1 MALSS
6 LEMRYRRVLEG
17 CTDNLPEKECRSVRV
32 FISSTFTDTTVER
45 NFLMKNSIPRL
56 RTFCQEAGLD
66 FEAVDLRWGVRD
78 EAQDDHST
86 VETVLKEVI
95 KCQKVSVGPNFVSFL
110 GDKYGYRPVVSKI
123 EAKEFKILRNAAA
136 SLGFDVSLL
145 DTWYCRDINA
155 YPPEYVLLPISTV
168 ISRYTDTDPSQKIA
182 KQNAEWWVVSEK
194 LTEILRCSAD
204 KAFQERKLNEE
215 ERHKYYQS
223 VTEAEVRLGILN
235 AGKVDNKVLVYL
247 RYLQNI
253 DLKSKI
259 ADRYIDQKNGK
270 VDFEAEDLR
279 EKLRLHVG
287 TVIPEDQ
294 QKTFRVDFLPEGI
307 QSEKEDHGK
316 YLCELDHHFES
327 TLKKMIKI
335 ELQQSAIR
343 LDMRE
348 VYTEV
353 LHHLHFCEKKNRTF
367 CGREEVLGK
376 VRALL
381 FRIYTNEEVINVNE
395 KDDDTQ
401 MEETESEEREAEDQ
415 GRVGRIS
422 QQKALEEF
430 SQQFGISFHHGD
442 LDDMESDPSFDV
454 KKQLI
459 QIKNFDKYS
468 KPIVLYGESG
478 IGKTALMA
486 KIMELAEQW
495 FPDSFR
501 IIRFLG
507 TSPKSTAIQ
516 RVLFS
521 ICSQIWQIY
530 GIPKPAEV
538 ESYVDFQYLVSYFA
552 ALLWK
557 VGASKRH
564 LFILL
569 DSVDQ
574 LNPSDHSYMLGWV
587 PMQLPVNVHLII
599 SVLPDMNGC
608 LTNMRNRLVD
618 EEQYVQ
624 INRLE
629 ENVADDIITILCQE
643 SGRQLMRN
651 QRNLL
656 LEKYE
661 KCGQPL
667 YLKLL
672 VSQAL
677 QWKSYT
683 KISDDM
689 LGATVQAAI
698 HNIFDNLE
706 RKHGSIVIRKALG
719 YLCASRDGL
728 SETEMVDILS
738 LDDDVLQDTF
748 IYHLPPDPK
757 VIMYPPFLWKRIQYD
772 LEDYLAEKESGGKRI
787 ITWYHRQFHEVSAT
801 RFITND
807 NRKNLH
813 IVLAE
818 YFQGTWNGKEK
829 KLLLTKGKKGSYPD
843 AIRSV
848 AAQPIK
854 FANNM
859 YNKRKLIELPYHLIQ
874 SEQFD
879 SLLSDC
885 FGNCDWL
892 YAKCHAVFF
901 TALIEDVK
909 LALEK
914 MAGLGLSDLEVY
926 HHTNLMKKLL
936 TLGSESIRKDAA
948 NVVIQVL
955 SQLGPGNQSNSHFE
969 RLVQS
974 AKSFCARAFGPLLTP
989 QEICLPQLHGSLI
1002 LTIQADIS
1010 LAGADRS
1017 DLGHMCFDDA
1027 HNHLYV
1033 VQQKNN
1039 ENKDQLLVFDL
1050 NDNGSCVIKTDLDMA
1065 LANIHLCGEGRFL
1078 KFDVYEKMDKYSPE
1092 SSEELLHLSSLSPVQ
1107 FPTPVSYLAVSSS
1120 GKFIATASDTEN
1132 ILQVFK
1138 VSKEISNLLTLLHR
1152 VETKAPAFH
1161 LAISPDD
1168 RFVIAA
1174 FASSVFAIDLK
1185 KGTELFKLQ
1194 DLDYKYI
1201 FRAGSLNFEILTHIT
1216 RSNILISS
1224 DRKTLV
1230 VSDLN
1235 TRDKKHALAIGDP
1248 YKISFLRVHSSEK
1261 FILVG
1266 SNEDMIKNGNRTK
1279 FAQILSMD
1287 SGTCVSRSSVNG
1299 PYADIQIF
1307 GSEYI
1312 NVVVTPLRDKN
1323 IYVLTAGRVQN
1334 ILKDA
1339 LVIHCLQGHNM
1350 DLVQVLISPDEKLI
1364 ISAAE
1369 DNMIK
1374 VWNLGQ
1380 LMEDFITFIQEPQ
1393 KKQQETVSPQ
1403 LIRPPSEEDH
1413 DHRLYQRILEYSA
1426 RKMSE
1431 KEAMSQSTALVMD
1444 SNGVTAYLGTDHGE
1458 VLKYTVESSCKE
1470 LLTNKLSRP
1479 VKHMLLSRNDKYII
1493 VITDK
1498 ADIFLLNSIDGA
1510 QIRKLK
1516 FASRNVDCAAEA
1528 NNILVVG
1535 MSGMEAKGQIWNI
1548 ETGAVLKEFS
1558 LLYSLSCVAINST
1571 GTKIVS
1577 TLFEFPLLIPVDDS
1591 NAGGNIFMENMDI
1604 MMAGAI
1610 CVVVSPDDRFAG
1622 CTSSDGSIRVIKM
1635 DDGQYIHRMQQRS
1648 SAVALTFSRD
1658 SKCILTAGFR
1668 SLYIWSLEDG
1678 SLQCKLSRHSDF
1690 ILGIKFDRSGKYL
1703 VTSSRDKKIIVW
1715 DYKRAVSIA
1724 TFNAQCQV
1732 KLLEVGPD
1740 ARTIVYVPDNNGHVV
1755 ALRPNR
1761 YLEKLLEGQHLGPT
1775 VKPEVQGISLAFSS
1789 QSRSIEN
1796 TKACEV
1802 M

>member
-1 MALSS
+1 MASSS
-6 LEMRYRRVLEG
+6 LERGYRRILEG
-17 CTDNLPEKECRSVRV
+17 CIDNLPEKECRSVRV

-45 NFLMKNSIPRL
+45 NFLMKNSMPRL
-56 RTFCQEAGLD
+56 RTFCQGAGLD
-66 FEAVDLRWGVRD
+66 FEVVDLRWGVRD

-95 KCQKVSVGPNFVSFL
+95 KCQKISVGPNFVAFL

-136 SLGFDVSLL
+136 SLSLDVSLL
-145 DTWYCRDINA
+145 DTWYCRDNNA
-155 YPPEYVLLPISTV
+155 NPQEYVLLPISTV
-168 ISRYTDTDPSQKIA
+168 LSRITDPDPSQKIA
-182 KQNAEWWVVSEK
+182 KQNAQWWIVSDK

-235 AGKVDNKVLVYL
+235 AKKVDNKVLVYL

-259 ADRYIDQKNGK
+259 ADRYIDQKNSK
-270 VDFEAEDLR
+270 VDFEAEELR
-279 EKLRLHVG
+279 EKLRSHVG
-287 TVIPEDQ
+287 TVMPKDR

-307 QSEKEDHGK
+307 QPEKEDHVK
-316 YLCELDHHFES
+316 YLYELDQHFES
-327 TLKKMIKI
+327 TLKKMIKT
-335 ELQQSAIR
+335 ELQDSAIR

-367 CGREEVLGK
+367 CGREEALGT
-376 VRALL
+376 VRFLL
-381 FRIYTNEEVINVNE
+381 LRMYTKEEVNK
-395 KDDDTQ
+395 KDDDKQVEGTVP
-401 MEETESEEREAEDQ
+401 ESEAEGQ
-415 GRVGRIS
+415 RRGAGIIP
-422 QQKALEEF
+422 QEALEAF
-430 SQQFGISFHHGD
+430 TQQFGASFHHGD
-442 LDDMESDPSFDV
+442 LDDMESDPSFDM
-454 KKQLI
+454 KKRLI
-459 QIKNFDKYS
+459 QIKKIDKYS

-486 KIMELAEQW
+486 KIMECVKQW

-507 TSPKSTAIQ
+507 TSPKSTAIHQ
-516 RVLFS
+516 VLFS

-538 ESYVDFQYLVSYFA
+538 ESEVDFQYLVSYFA

-557 VGASKRH
+557 VGASERH

-574 LNPSDHSYMLGWV
+574 LNPSDHSYMMGWV
-587 PMQLPVNVHLII
+587 PIQLPVNVHLII
-599 SVLPDMNGC
+599 STLPDMNGC
-608 LTNMRNRLVD
+608 LTNMRNKLTD
-618 EEQYVQ
+618 EEHYLQ

-629 ENVADDIITILCQE
+629 GNVADDIISVLCQE

-651 QRNLL
+651 QQNFLL
-656 LEKYE
+656 DKYQ

-683 KISDDM
+683 MISDDM
-689 LGATVQAAI
+689 LGDTVQAAI
-698 HNIFDNLE
+698 YNIFDSLE
-706 RKHGSIVIRKALG
+706 RKHGSIVIQKALG
-719 YLCASRDGL
+719 YLCASKDGL

-787 ITWYHRQFHEVSAT
+787 ITWYHRQFHEVAAK
-801 RFITND
+801 RFIAN
-807 NRKNLH
+807 NNHKSLH
-813 IVLAE
+813 IVLAQ
-818 YFQGTWNGKEK
+818 YFQGTWHGKEK
-829 KLLLTKGKKGSYPD
+829 KLLLMKAKKGNYPD
-843 AIRSV
+843 AIRPV

-854 FANNM
+854 FANNV
-859 YNKRKLIELPYHLIQ
+859 YNKRKLIELPYHLIH
-874 SEQFD
+874 SEQFE

-885 FGNCDWL
+885 LGNCDWL
-892 YAKCHAVFF
+892 YAKCHSVFF
-901 TALIEDVK
+901 SALMEDVM

-914 MAGLGLSDLEVY
+914 MANLGLSDSEVY
-926 HHTNLMKKLL
+926 HHTALMKKLL

-955 SQLGPGNQSNSHFE
+955 SQLGPGSQSNSYLKK
-969 RLVQS
+969 LVQS
-974 AKSFCARAFGPLLTP
+974 AISFCTRAHSPLLLP
-989 QEICLPQLHGSLI
+989 QEVCLPQLHGNLI

-1010 LAGADRS
+1010 FAGADRK
-1017 DLGHMCFDDA
+1017 DLGHMCFDIV

-1039 ENKDQLLVFDL
+1039 EEKDQLLVFDL
-1050 NDNGSCVIKTDLDMA
+1050 KDNGSCVSKTDLDKT

-1078 KFDVYEKMDKYSPE
+1078 KLDVYTKMDDYSPE
-1092 SSEELLHLSSLSPVQ
+1092 TSDELLHLSSLSPVL
-1107 FPTPVSYLAVSSS
+1107 FPIHVSYLAVSDS
-1120 GKFIATASDTEN
+1120 GKYIAAVSDTEN

-1138 VSKEISNLLTLLHR
+1138 VNKEISNLLTLLHS
-1152 VETKAPAFH
+1152 VEIKAPAFD
-1161 LAISPDD
+1161 LVISPDD
-1168 RFVIAA
+1168 RFVVTA

-1185 KGTELFKLQ
+1185 KGTELFKLR
-1194 DLDYKYI
+1194 DLDSKYM
-1201 FRAGSLNFEILTHIT
+1201 FKGRSLDFDILTHIT
-1216 RSNILISS
+1216 RNNILISS
-1224 DRKTLV
+1224 YRKTLV

-1235 TRDKKHALAIGDP
+1235 NKDKKHSFVIGDP
-1248 YKISFLRVHSSEK
+1248 YNINFLRVHSSEK
-1261 FILVG
+1261 FLLVG
-1266 SNEDMIKNGNRTK
+1266 SNEDVIINGNITK
-1279 FAQILSMD
+1279 FAQIFSMD
-1287 SGTCVSRSSVNG
+1287 SGACVSKSSVNG
-1299 PYADIQIF
+1299 PFADIQIF

-1312 NVVVTPLRDKN
+1312 NIVVTPLRDKN
-1323 IYVLTAGRVQN
+1323 IYILTAGRAQN
-1334 ILKDA
+1334 LLKEA
-1339 LVIHCLQGHNM
+1339 LMIHCLHGHNM
-1350 DLVQVLISPDEKLI
+1350 DLVQTLISPDEKLL

-1380 LMEDFITFIQEPQ
+1380 VMSDFIANVQEPT
-1393 KKQQETVSPQ
+1393 KKEIQQEPVSPQ
-1403 LIRPPSEEDH
+1403 LIQPLSDEDH
-1413 DHRLYQRILEYSA
+1413 NRRLCQRILEYSA
-1426 RKMSE
+1426 RKISD

-1444 SNGVTAYLGTDHGE
+1444 SNGVTTYLGTDHGE
-1458 VLKYTVESSCKE
+1458 VLKYTVESNFKE
-1470 LLTNKLSRP
+1470 LLADKLSRP
-1479 VKHMLLSRNDKYII
+1479 IKHMLLSRNEKYII

-1498 ADIFLLNSIDGA
+1498 ADIVLLNSLDGA
-1510 QIRKLK
+1510 HIRKLK
-1516 FASRNVDCAAEA
+1516 CGSRNVDCAAEA

-1535 MSGMEAKGQIWNI
+1535 TSGMEANGQIWNI

-1577 TLFEFPLLIPVDDS
+1577 TLFEFPIVLPVDDFF
-1591 NAGGNIFMENMDI
+1591 AEGNMSMETMDI

-1610 CVVVSPDDRFAG
+1610 CVAVSPDDRFAG
-1622 CTSSDGSIRVIKM
+1622 CTSTDGSIRVIEM
-1635 DDGQYIHRMQQRS
+1635 NDGKYIYRMQQRS

-1658 SKCILTAGFR
+1658 SKSVLTAGFR
-1668 SLYIWSLEDG
+1668 SLYIWSMEDG
-1678 SLQCKLSRHSDF
+1678 SLRCKLSRHSDF
-1690 ILGIKFDRSGKYL
+1690 ILGMKFDRSGKYL

-1715 DYKRAVSIA
+1715 DYERAVSIA

-1732 KLLEVGPD
+1732 KHLEVGPD
-1740 ARTIVYVPDNNGHVV
+1740 ASTIVYVPDNNGHVV
-1755 ALRPNR
+1755 TLRPNR
-1761 YLEKLLEGQHLGPT
+1761 YLEKLLEGQYLGPT
-1775 VKPEVQGISLAFSS
+1775 IKPEVQAISLAFSS
-1789 QSRSIEN
+1789 QNRRIE
-1796 TKACEV
+1796 KACKV